1 MAPQETLGVIL
12 AGDSDPK
19 PYFNLVLPL
28 PSMRFNHM
36 ARGQPFPQQCSSLG
50 LCPRPHPHL
59 LVTPWA
65 QSLSLGLSLASN
77 LSGLTAVSSA
87 SHFL

>member
-19 PYFNLVLPL
+19 PYFNLSAPL
-28 PSMRFNHM
+28 PSMRFLNHM
-36 ARGQPFPQQCSSLG
+36 ARGQPFPNQCSSLG

-59 LVTPWA
+59 LSTPWA
-65 QSLSLGLSLASN
+65 QSLSLDFHLLLIYLG
-77 LSGLTAVSSA
+77 
-87 SHFL
+87 